1 MARLPQEPRASAA
14 LMRSRKPLFQS
25 KGDRCAGKCQP
36 WPRPCRS
43 EGAGG
48 RARQGPP
55 ARGTLPPCP
64 FPHTWQAGP
73 GWLGEEALQHRPVP
87 RLPVLRQPVTN
98 LFSELMARSGQK
110 WPVMAGPWSSSPGS
124 GPGSGHG
131 SDRPDCDLLG
141 KACDLSQMH
150 QGREWGMEGLSAGG
164 KSHLSV
170 TKGSRR
176 HTWLQV

>member
-64 FPHTWQAGP
+64 FPHTWQAEP

-98 LFSELMARSGQK
+98 LFSELMAKSGQL
-110 WPVMAGPWSSSPGS
+110 WQAPGPPALAQGLALDT
-124 GPGSGHG
+124 
-131 SDRPDCDLLG
+131 DRIGLTTDCDLLG

-150 QGREWGMEGLSAGG
+150 RGREWGMEGLSAGG